1 MKGAVAFRS
10 PEELAVTLEL
20 PHRGKLT
27 GMGTPVDTG
36 STGNFTYAFLQGYG
50 FAWLLPCIIGFVA
63 GTLILRFSG
72 GEAYPMLQE
81 SEEQ

>member
-10 PEELAVTLEL
+10 PEELAVTLER
-20 PHRGKLT
+20 PI
-27 GMGTPVDTG
+27 GTPVDTG

-50 FAWLLPCIIGFVA
+50 FAWLLPCIIGFVV

>member
-1 MKGAVAFRS
+1 M
-10 PEELAVTLEL
+10 
-20 PHRGKLT
+20 
-27 GMGTPVDTG
+27 DTG
-36 STGNFTYAFLQGYG
+36 STGIFTYAFLQGYG

>member
-10 PEELAVTLEL
+10 PEELAVTLER
-20 PHRGKLT
+20 P
-27 GMGTPVDTG
+27 
-36 STGNFTYAFLQGYG
+36 
-50 FAWLLPCIIGFVA
+50 IGFVA